1 MLRAA
6 LPMPP
11 QPAIEHRYF
20 TWRALFFR
28 AHCFQETH
36 MGCLPVPLFFLIG
49 FGVGYLVDGQHGAL
63 WGAGIGLAVGLIGM
77 GIMIK
82 AMRGSDGR

>member
-1 MLRAA
+1 
-6 LPMPP
+6 
-11 QPAIEHRYF
+11 
-20 TWRALFFR
+20 
-28 AHCFQETH
+28 

-63 WGAGIGLAVGLIGM
+63 WGAGIGLVVGVIGM

>member
-1 MLRAA
+1 
-6 LPMPP
+6 
-11 QPAIEHRYF
+11 
-20 TWRALFFR
+20 
-28 AHCFQETH
+28 

-63 WGAGIGLAVGLIGM
+63 WGAGIGLVAGLAGM

>member
-1 MLRAA
+1 
-6 LPMPP
+6 
-11 QPAIEHRYF
+11 
-20 TWRALFFR
+20 
-28 AHCFQETH
+28 